1 MIKKILKVLFGV
13 TVGAGL
19 LVVLGT
25 AGSSDLGLIDWTTV
39 LVRSVIGVGLVLVGL
54 GGFKIIDPNSFN

>member
-1 MIKKILKVLFGV
+1 MIKNILKVLFGV